1 MPGHK
6 RANGEGSVYQRT
18 DGRWVAQ
25 VAWPN
30 GHRQFRYTRTRTE
43 ASRKLR
49 ELLQSQ
55 DHGDRAPRMAGT
67 TQAYLLEWLETVRPQ
82 LRPRTWQRYEEL
94 IRLHAL
100 PILGRVQVAQLG
112 PERIQ
117 LCLTEALQKGLSPTT
132 VSHLHAVL
140 HRALAQAERWGV
152 IARNPVALV
161 DPPRMVR
168 HEIQTFSP
176 AQVRNLLAT
185 ARGDRLEAVWV
196 LAVTTGM
203 RQGELLGLHW
213 REVDLDA
220 GRLAVT
226 GSLQRIRGVGLTIT
240 EPKTLRSRR
249 QVILTPIAVSALRQ
263 HQTAQ
268 RRERE
273 RAGDQWRDSDL
284 VFTNV
289 VGGPL
294 QRDHV
299 VKRNFDPLLI
309 RAGLPRIRFH
319 DLRHTAA
326 TLMLSQGVH
335 PKVAADLLGH
345 ATVGI
350 TLDLYSHSTEAMH
363 QEAARAIEELLG
375 PEDDGD
381 LDGSR

>member
-1 MPGHK
+1 
-6 RANGEGSVYQRT
+6 
-18 DGRWVAQ
+18 
-25 VAWPN
+25 
-30 GHRQFRYTRTRTE
+30 
-43 ASRKLR
+43 L
-49 ELLQSQ
+49 
-55 DHGDRAPRMAGT
+55 AGT

-100 PILGRVQVAQLG
+100 ATLGRVQVAQLG

-132 VSHLHAVL
+132 VGHLHAVL

-152 IARNPVALV
+152 IARNPAALV

-168 HEIQTFSP
+168 REMQTFSP
-176 AQVRNLLAT
+176 AQVRTLLAT

-203 RQGELLGLHW
+203 RQGELLALHW
-213 REVDLDA
+213 REVDLDT

-226 GSLQRIRGVGLTIT
+226 GSLQRIRGAGLTIT

-249 QVILTPIAVSALRQ
+249 QVILTPIAVSALQQ
-263 HQTAQ
+263 HWKAQ
-268 RRERE
+268 RRELE
-273 RAGDQWRDSDL
+273 IAGDQWRDSDL

-299 VKRNFDPLLI
+299 VKRNFDPLLV

-363 QEAARAIEELLG
+363 QEAARAIEKLLE
-375 PEDDGD
+375 PKDDGD
-381 LDGSR
+381 SVDNCGAT